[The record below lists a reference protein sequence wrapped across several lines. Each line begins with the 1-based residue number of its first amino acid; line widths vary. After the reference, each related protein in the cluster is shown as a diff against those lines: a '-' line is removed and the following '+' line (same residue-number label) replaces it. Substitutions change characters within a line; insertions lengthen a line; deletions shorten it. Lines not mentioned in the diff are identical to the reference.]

1 MSKYNLVD
9 LLNEYVGGSRIGT
22 YPSTAMNLV
31 RTMDDLERDNSN
43 LEIRRTDGS
52 GDGKTSIAFT
62 VVEKGQDPNKQER
75 GFTVYDYKIG
85 KWVDERGEYEGAMD
99 YAEMDVD
106 FSIGGNDLD
115 MALELL
121 PGAVEYRIGEG
132 TCGYDRDAKTG
143 KKLKGPGGLGKVNEN
158 VYIDGDE
165 AKMQLKQYRDGNI
178 DGDDLANAFEELVF
192 GDVVSPE
199 WPKDGKEY
207 WPVKESTGPSD
218 KAETEDDVVNV
229 DKVAGPSAKGT
240 GYGAE
245 TSANTA
251 EDDQEDKEIQNP
263 PPMYAMKEDM
273 SLTNLAKKLGIDV
286 DDLKDRI
293 KKLQSTEKDKIEA
306 DAYSKSALAEEAK
319 DWIQKAIKRPGALHR
334 ALDIPQDE
342 DIPHSLIDKDIR
354 KMDDLE
360 REEGHLDKRDLRFL
374 RQLDLAKTL
383 EKFNEN
389 DEPGKLSRIED
400 IVGTLGEDDL
410 EKIIAYMKER
420 GRIKED
426 REVEYYPETFIDIA
440 TSYMKKRYDGR
451 KLGTMNDK
459 TLERLG
465 HKIVD
470 DKYDGDERLAYE
482 ELVDDKHLKI
492 RENGDV
498 EDFTDELKEDKDE
511 YKLRKQVINLVMKEK
526 SVPISIAQEFF
537 DTHYDDII
545 DMNSDEIL
553 DEFDEYASVNFD
565 SVPMEE
571 TEMKQL
577 REHFKR
583 FTK

>member
-9 LLNEYVGGSRIGT
+9 LLNEYVGGGRIGT
-22 YPSTAMNLV
+22 YPTTAMQLV
-31 RTMDDLERDNSN
+31 QDMDDLERNNSN
-43 LEIRRTDGS
+43 LEVRRTDGS
-52 GDGKTSIAFT
+52 GDGKVSIAFT
-62 VVEKGQDPNKQER
+62 VVEKGQDPSRQEK
-75 GFTVYDYKIG
+75 GFTIYDYKIG
-85 KWVDERGEYEGAMD
+85 DWVDERGEYEGAMD
-99 YAEMDVD
+99 YAEQEFD

-115 MALELL
+115 LALKLF
-121 PGAVEYRIGEG
+121 PGAVRGLGEG

-158 VYIDGDE
+158 IYVDGDE
-165 AKMQLKQYRDGNI
+165 VKMQLKQYRDGHI
-178 DGDDLANAFEELVF
+178 DGDDLANAFDEIVF
-192 GDVVSPE
+192 GDVKP
-199 WPKDGKEY
+199 PTN
-207 WPVKESTGPSD
+207 ESTGPSD

-229 DKVAGPSAKGT
+229 DKVAGPSAKGK

-263 PPMYAMKEDM
+263 PPMYEDM

-286 DDLKDRI
+286 DELKDRI

-306 DAYSKSALAEEAK
+306 DAFSKSAVAEAK

-334 ALDIPQDE
+334 ALDIPRDE
-342 DIPHSLIDKDIR
+342 DIPHSLINKDIK

-360 REEGHLDKRDLRFL
+360 DEEGHLDKKDLRFL

-383 EKFNEN
+383 EKFNESE
-389 DEPGKLSRIED
+389 EPGKLSRMDD
-400 IVGTLGEDDL
+400 IVSTLGEDDL
-410 EKIIAYMKER
+410 EKIVAYMKER
-420 GRIKED
+420 GRIKEE

-492 RENGDV
+492 RENGDA
-498 EDFTDELKEDKDE
+498 EDFADELKEDKDE

-537 DTHYDDII
+537 ETHYDDII

-571 TEMKQL
+571 TEMEKL

>member
-9 LLNEYVGGSRIGT
+9 LLNEYVGGGRIGT
-22 YPSTAMNLV
+22 YPTTAMQLV
-31 RTMDDLERDNSN
+31 QDMDDLERNNSN
-43 LEIRRTDGS
+43 LEVRRTDGS
-52 GDGKTSIAFT
+52 GDGKVSIAFT
-62 VVEKGQDPNKQER
+62 VVEKGQDPSRQEK
-75 GFTVYDYKIG
+75 GFTIYDYKIG
-85 KWVDERGEYEGAMD
+85 DWVDERGEYEGAMD
-99 YAEMDVD
+99 YAEQEFD

-115 MALELL
+115 LALKLF
-121 PGAVEYRIGEG
+121 PGAVRGLGEG

-158 VYIDGDE
+158 IYVDGDE
-165 AKMQLKQYRDGNI
+165 VKMQLKQYRDGHI
-178 DGDDLANAFEELVF
+178 DGDDLANAFDEIVF
-192 GDVVSPE
+192 GDVKP
-199 WPKDGKEY
+199 PTN
-207 WPVKESTGPSD
+207 ESTGPSD

-229 DKVAGPSAKGT
+229 DKVAGPSAKGK

-263 PPMYAMKEDM
+263 PPMYEDM

-286 DDLKDRI
+286 DELKDRI

-306 DAYSKSALAEEAK
+306 DAFSKSAVAEAK

-334 ALDIPQDE
+334 ALDIPRDE
-342 DIPHSLIDKDIR
+342 DIPHSLINKDIK

-360 REEGHLDKRDLRFL
+360 DEEGHLDKRDLRFL

-383 EKFNEN
+383 EKFNESE
-389 DEPGKLSRIED
+389 EPGKLSRMDD
-400 IVGTLGEDDL
+400 IVSTLGEDDL
-410 EKIIAYMKER
+410 EKIVAYMKER
-420 GRIKED
+420 GRIKEE

-492 RENGDV
+492 RENGDA
-498 EDFTDELKEDKDE
+498 EDFADELKEDKDE

-537 DTHYDDII
+537 ETHYDDII

-571 TEMKQL
+571 TEMEKL

>member
-9 LLNEYVGGSRIGT
+9 LLNEYVGGGRIGT
-22 YPSTAMNLV
+22 YPTTAMQLV
-31 RTMDDLERDNSN
+31 QDMDDLERNNSN
-43 LEIRRTDGS
+43 LEVRRTDGS
-52 GDGKTSIAFT
+52 GDGKVSIAFT
-62 VVEKGQDPNKQER
+62 VVEKGQDPSRQEK
-75 GFTVYDYKIG
+75 GFTIYDYKIG
-85 KWVDERGEYEGAMD
+85 DWVDERGEYEGAMD
-99 YAEMDVD
+99 YAEQEFD

-115 MALELL
+115 LALKLF
-121 PGAVEYRIGEG
+121 PGAVRGLGEG

-158 VYIDGDE
+158 IYVDGDE
-165 AKMQLKQYRDGNI
+165 VKMQLKQYRDGHI
-178 DGDDLANAFEELVF
+178 DGDDLANAFDEIVF
-192 GDVVSPE
+192 GDVKP
-199 WPKDGKEY
+199 PTN
-207 WPVKESTGPSD
+207 ESTGPSD

-229 DKVAGPSAKGT
+229 DKVAGPSAKGK

-263 PPMYAMKEDM
+263 PPMYEDQVPSLEELMSKIKEWDIYNKM
-273 SLTNLAKKLGIDV
+273 DWSDDEDEKEARLKSDDRKKIYKDNLD
-286 DDLKDRI
+286 
-293 KKLQSTEKDKIEA
+293 
-306 DAYSKSALAEEAK
+306 EAK

-334 ALDIPQDE
+334 ALDIPRDE
-342 DIPHSLIDKDIR
+342 DIPHSLINKDIK

-360 REEGHLDKRDLRFL
+360 DEEGHLDKRDLRFL

-383 EKFNEN
+383 EKFNESE
-389 DEPGKLSRIED
+389 EPGKLSRMDD
-400 IVGTLGEDDL
+400 IVSTLGEDDL
-410 EKIIAYMKER
+410 EKIVAYMKER
-420 GRIKED
+420 GRIKEE

-470 DKYDGDERLAYE
+470 DKYDGDERFAYE

-492 RENGDV
+492 RENGDA
-498 EDFTDELKEDKDE
+498 EDFADELKEDKDE
-511 YKLRKQVINLVMKEK
+511 YKLRKQVVNLVMREK

-537 DTHYDDII
+537 ETHYDDII

-565 SVPMEE
+565 SVPMQEDKD
-571 TEMKQL
+571 EMEQL